1 MELNLDQQ
9 VYKQIREMIFRYEIV
24 PGQKLQYQDL
34 ADKLGVSRTPIKNA
48 LNFLEKDGLVQLTPN
63 KGFYVTELSVEEAV
77 ELFELREILEVE
89 AVRLAIMRFTEQ
101 SFMNL
106 VKKQEEYENSLDHHI
121 DRERFLI
128 DRDFH
133 LQIAVMACNSA
144 LHKHIKQV
152 LEMTFLKHRIDRLKN
167 IRGYEV
173 RIEHHNIIQAI
184 RDRDEKKAMEC
195 VRYHIQRHRSNI
207 ISIL

>member
-1 MELNLDQQ
+1 MELNLDQK
-9 VYKQIREMIFRYEIV
+9 VYEQLREMIFRYEIV
-24 PGQKLQYQDL
+24 TGQKLQYQDL
-34 ADKLGVSRTPIKNA
+34 ADKLGVSRTPVKNA

-63 KGFYVTELSVEEAV
+63 KGFYVAELSVEEAE

-89 AVRLAIMRFTEQ
+89 AARLAIKRFSEQ
-101 SFMNL
+101 GFIDL
-106 VKKQEEYENSLDHHI
+106 VKKQEEYENSLDQQL
-121 DRERFLI
+121 DRGRFQL

-133 LQIAVMACNSA
+133 LQIAVMSGNRA
-144 LHKHIKQV
+144 LHKHFKQV
-152 LEMTFLKHRIDRLKN
+152 LEITFLKHRIDLLSS

-173 RIEHHNIIQAI
+173 RLEHRNIIKAI
-184 RDRDEKKAMEC
+184 GDRDESNAVES